1 MDFQGIN
8 HVGIRVRDLDMTRRF
23 YEQLGFNFIVGPVGP
38 EPVAIMRHP
47 CGIVI
52 NFILNATDALGPENV
67 LMDND
72 SRPTGY
78 THIALEVP
86 DLDSACAELD
96 SLGIPLSGG
105 PIDVGDARF
114 VFIRDPDANV
124 LELNQP
130 KTRSGGI
137 KQNAHQSQ

>member
-1 MDFQGIN
+1 MNIQGVN
-8 HVGIRVRDLDMTRRF
+8 HVGIRVRDLAATRPF
-23 YEQLGFNFIVGPVGP
+23 YEKLGFEFVLGPVGP

-52 NFILNATDALGPENV
+52 NFILNATDEQEADNL
-67 LMDND
+67 LMDHVTK
-72 SRPTGY
+72 PTGY

-86 DLDSACAELD
+86 DLDAACKELD
-96 SLGIPLSGG
+96 RLEIPLSGG

-130 KTRSGGI
+130 KIPGTFKKSG
-137 KQNAHQSQ
+137 H